1 MICDTFYEAL
11 AMQAAAV
18 EAAIPDMPEHRFSL
32 RYKRKKKALIKAYE
46 KSKEQSSSFLS
57 TFHKLRLRH
66 KIRVAVLIVLSV
78 LLLTGAGVYI
88 THRFGDLTAR
98 QYDTHTMMYVED
110 PEAPEILLEHFELG
124 YDLTGYS
131 KEIICNDE
139 REYWEIWKGDDKRIS
154 FSYCTKHGIGMRMNT
169 EGSTVKFVDI
179 NGYEA
184 FYYIAHETVH
194 CLTWDNGD
202 YLFEFDFA
210 GIDYETGIKI
220 AESIRKV

>member
-1 MICDTFYEAL
+1 MIKKLKNKIVIIELIFAIATAVAL
-11 AMQAAAV
+11 
-18 EAAIPDMPEHRFSL
+18 
-32 RYKRKKKALIKAYE
+32 
-46 KSKEQSSSFLS
+46 
-57 TFHKLRLRH
+57 
-66 KIRVAVLIVLSV
+66 
-78 LLLTGAGVYI
+78 
-88 THRFGDLTAR
+88 
-98 QYDTHTMMYVED
+98 
-110 PEAPEILLEHFELG
+110 
-124 YDLTGYS
+124 
-131 KEIICNDE
+131 
-139 REYWEIWKGDDKRIS
+139 
-154 FSYCTKHGIGMRMNT
+154 MNT